1 LPAAFLDLPFTASY
15 HAPVTGGTQMSR
27 RSFRSCW
34 FAVLATVALAGMFAG
49 QSVQGAGSL
58 LTAKPEEVGLSS
70 ERLARIHDAVQRH
83 IEAGSVSG
91 AVTLV
96 ARHGKVA
103 HLEAHGLM
111 DVESKRPMPKD
122 GIFRL
127 ASMSKPVTA
136 VAVMMMVEEGKVRL
150 GDPVS
155 RFIPELKGMK
165 VAVAKPGARGA
176 AGPGPGGAGG
186 RGGPPPE
193 IDLVSATREI
203 TIRDLLTHG
212 SGLMSGG
219 LGTAAAGQAAAR
231 APNDT
236 LATYIPKLAAVALDF
251 QPGTLW
257 RYSGLAGF
265 DVLSRVVEIAA
276 GKSCDQFLRERLFDP
291 LGMKDTGFALTA
303 AIQPRLVTLYRRG
316 QNGLERV
323 PDQAG
328 LSSDT
333 YFSGA
338 GGLVSTAEDYA
349 QFATMLVN
357 GGELNGKRYLGP
369 RTIELMASNHTGD
382 MAGGQMGMSPRGI
395 GFGLG
400 VQVVEDPVAADRRVS
415 KGAWGWAGAY
425 GTSVHIEPA
434 AGMVTIVLMQTSTP
448 ALQRDFENAVAQAIV
463 R

>member
-1 LPAAFLDLPFTASY
+1 MKQRP
-15 HAPVTGGTQMSR
+15 GWSR
-27 RSFRSCW
+27 RVGIVC
-34 FAVLATVALAGMFAG
+34 AALVCAWAGL
-49 QSVQGAGSL
+49 SVQGAGSVM
-58 LTAKPEEVGLSS
+58 TARPEDVGLSA
-70 ERLARIHDAVQRH
+70 ERLDRIHDAVQRH
-83 IEAGSVSG
+83 IAAGSISG

-96 ARHGKVA
+96 ARHGKIA

-111 DVESKRPMPKD
+111 DIESKRPMPKD
-122 GIFRL
+122 GVFRL
-127 ASMSKPVTA
+127 ASMSKPITA

-150 GDPVS
+150 SDPVS
-155 RFIPELKGMK
+155 RFIPEFKSMK
-165 VAVAKPGARGA
+165 VAVAKPNARGGGA
-176 AGPGPGGAGG
+176 APGGPGG

-193 IDLVSATREI
+193 VDLVSATREI

-212 SGLMSGG
+212 SGLMSNG
-219 LGTAAAGQAAAR
+219 LGNATAGAAATRG
-231 APNDT
+231 PNDT
-236 LATYIPKLAAVALDF
+236 LAAYIPKLGAVALDF

-265 DVLSRVVEIAA
+265 DVLSRVVEIAS
-276 GKSCDQFLRERLFDP
+276 GKPYDQFLRERLFDP
-291 LGMKDTGFALTA
+291 LGMKDTGFALTP

-323 PDQAG
+323 PDQNG
-328 LSSDT
+328 LSSAT

-349 QFATMLVN
+349 QFGTMLVN
-357 GGELNGKRYLGP
+357 GGELNGKRYLSP
-369 RTIELMASNHTGD
+369 RTIELMASNHTGE
-382 MAGGQMGMSPRGI
+382 MAGGQMGMSPKGI

-425 GTSVHIEPA
+425 GTNVHIEPA
-434 AGMVTIVLMQTSTP
+434 ADMVQIILMQTSTP

-463 R
+463 K

>member
-1 LPAAFLDLPFTASY
+1 MKQRP
-15 HAPVTGGTQMSR
+15 GWSR
-27 RSFRSCW
+27 RVGIVCG
-34 FAVLATVALAGMFAG
+34 ALVCACAGL
-49 QSVQGAGSL
+49 SLQGAGL
-58 LTAKPEEVGLSS
+58 VTTARPEDVGLSS
-70 ERLARIHDAVQRH
+70 ERLDRIHDAVQRH
-83 IEAGSVSG
+83 IDAGSISG

-96 ARHGKVA
+96 ARHGKIA
-103 HLEAHGLM
+103 HLEAHGLL
-111 DVESKRPMPKD
+111 DIESKRAMPKD
-122 GIFRL
+122 GVFRL
-127 ASMSKPVTA
+127 ASMSKPITA

-150 GDPVS
+150 SDPVS
-155 RFIPELKGMK
+155 RFIPEFKSMK
-165 VAVAKPGARGA
+165 VAVAKPNARGGGA
-176 AGPGPGGAGG
+176 APASPGGPGG

-193 IDLVSATREI
+193 VDLVSATREI

-212 SGLMSGG
+212 SGLMSSG
-219 LGTAAAGQAAAR
+219 LGNATAGAAATRG
-231 APNDT
+231 PDDT
-236 LATYIPKLAAVALDF
+236 LATYIPKLGAVALDF

-265 DVLSRVVEIAA
+265 DVLSRVVEIAS
-276 GKSCDQFLRERLFDP
+276 GKPYDQFLRERLFDP
-291 LGMKDTGFALTA
+291 LGMKDTGFALTP

-323 PDQAG
+323 PDQSG
-328 LSSDT
+328 LSSAT

-357 GGELNGKRYLGP
+357 GGELNGRRYLSP
-369 RTIELMASNHTGD
+369 RTIELMASNHTGE
-382 MAGGQMGMSPRGI
+382 MAGGQMGMSPKGI

-425 GTSVHIEPA
+425 GTNVHIEPA
-434 AGMVTIVLMQTSTP
+434 ADMVQIILMQTSTP

-463 R
+463 K

>member
-1 LPAAFLDLPFTASY
+1 MKQRP
-15 HAPVTGGTQMSR
+15 GWSR
-27 RSFRSCW
+27 RAGIVCG
-34 FAVLATVALAGMFAG
+34 ALVCACAGL
-49 QSVQGAGSL
+49 SLQGAGL
-58 LTAKPEEVGLSS
+58 VTTARPEDVGLSS
-70 ERLARIHDAVQRH
+70 ERLDRIHDAVQRH
-83 IEAGSVSG
+83 IDAGSISG

-96 ARHGKVA
+96 ARHGKIA

-111 DVESKRPMPKD
+111 DIESKRAMPKD
-122 GIFRL
+122 GVFRL
-127 ASMSKPVTA
+127 ASMSKPITA

-150 GDPVS
+150 SDPVS
-155 RFIPELKGMK
+155 RFIPEFKSMK
-165 VAVAKPGARGA
+165 VAVAKPNARGGGA
-176 AGPGPGGAGG
+176 APASPGGPGG

-193 IDLVSATREI
+193 VDLISATREI

-212 SGLMSGG
+212 SGLMSNG
-219 LGTAAAGQAAAR
+219 LGNATAGAAATRG
-231 APNDT
+231 PDDT
-236 LATYIPKLAAVALDF
+236 LATYIPKLGAVALDF

-265 DVLSRVVEIAA
+265 DVLSRVVEIAS
-276 GKSCDQFLRERLFDP
+276 GKPYDQFLRERLFDP
-291 LGMKDTGFALTA
+291 LGMKDTGFALTP

-323 PDQAG
+323 PNQSG
-328 LSSDT
+328 LSSAT

-357 GGELNGKRYLGP
+357 GGELNGRRYLSP
-369 RTIELMASNHTGD
+369 RTIELMASNHTGE
-382 MAGGQMGMSPRGI
+382 MAGGQMGMSPKGI

-425 GTSVHIEPA
+425 GTNVHIEPA
-434 AGMVTIVLMQTSTP
+434 ADMVQIILMQTSTP

-463 R
+463 K